1 MGIRDLDW
9 LALEATGGIIAGLTD
24 DQLDLPTPCTE
35 WTVRDVVEHLV
46 VNATTHASG
55 VSGIAVEPPEGNVRE
70 RYAAA
75 ASHLTAMLSRDGA
88 LDIPVKLGKFGT
100 FDGPIALGVH
110 FVDVLVHGW
119 DIGQAIGTPI
129 EFDGKLAAPALRM
142 AERYPDTPPT
152 RGPGGAFAARRPVP
166 GDAPAGIRLLATLG
180 RQVRWPA

>member
-1 MGIRDLDW
+1 MGIRSLDR
-9 LALEATGGIIAGLTD
+9 LALEATGGIIVGLTD

-46 VNATTHASG
+46 VNATTHASR

-119 DIGQAIGTPI
+119 DIGQAIGMRV
-129 EFDGKLAAPALRM
+129 EFDAKLAAPALRM

-152 RGPGGAFAARRPVP
+152 RGPGGAFAARQPVP
-166 GDAPAGIRLLATLG
+166 DDAPAGIRLLATLG